1 MQKNNDIFDEIFD
14 ISPIEHLIRILPQL
28 SPSALQ
34 KTLEAIF
41 TEYAIM
47 EQVIERNNLGDEV
60 RKIIDK
66 SSQEIQGRKQDL
78 SIRIMHEV
86 LSQGD

>member
-1 MQKNNDIFDEIFD
+1 MQKNNDIFDEIFN
-14 ISPIEHLIRILPQL
+14 SEPIEHLINILPQL

-34 KTLEAIF
+34 KALEAIF

-60 RKIIDK
+60 RKITDRT
-66 SSQEIQGRKQDL
+66 SQEIQGRKQDL
-78 SIRIMHEV
+78 SIRIMHDV